1 MEFNRISAVIVLIAG
16 SCTLAKAQELAAR
29 FHPEKPTN
37 PLGEAVFVV
46 VELTNISSRTVQ
58 FDDGPCAQ
66 SFTPVVPVNH
76 RASYNLYGCTGGGTA
91 GDCLGSFVELKP
103 GEKLLRRYLLPD
115 GSEPEAPGDFDYKV
129 ERQITFYARDGS
141 HEVVD
146 RQELRDTFTVHA
158 VQANQAR
165 LEADYAPVV
174 ADLQS
179 RDLMQH
185 GLAVSAITQHPQ
197 EFLEPV
203 ILKLSRDPQTMVA
216 SITAL
221 KKLGTDRAKQ
231 RLAELTA
238 SGYEEYVRQP
248 ATTALAELGDTS
260 YCGLMLQLLNLRQ
273 GYTSET
279 AARGA
284 GLLCGDKAI
293 PQLVSLLLGKPSTFP
308 AYEIAYA
315 LGNTGSRT
323 AVPILIDLLTSADA
337 SVRRAANEALYTLT
351 HRQSNGNG
359 DDFGV
364 DHQHWVSWWDL
375 QGKTAQI
382 FDTTECP

>member
-1 MEFNRISAVIVLIAG
+1 MELNQIIAVVVLMAG
-16 SCTLAKAQELAAR
+16 SCTLAKPQELAAR

-46 VELTNISSRTVQ
+46 VELTNISFRTVR

-66 SFTPVVPVNH
+66 SFTPVVPVKH
-76 RASYNLYGCTGGGTA
+76 RISYNLYGCTGGGTA
-91 GDCLGSFVELKP
+91 GSCLGSFVELKP

-115 GSEPEAPGDFDYKV
+115 GFEPDAPGDFDYTV
-129 ERQITFYARDGS
+129 ERHITFYARDGS
-141 HEVVD
+141 HKVVD
-146 RQELRDTFTVHA
+146 RQEVRDTFTVHA
-158 VQANQAR
+158 VRANRAR
-165 LEADYAPVV
+165 LKADYAPVV
-174 ADLQS
+174 ADLRS
-179 RDLMQH
+179 RDLVQH

-197 EFLEPV
+197 EFLEPI

-221 KKLGTDRAKQ
+221 KKLATDRAKH

-273 GYTSET
+273 GYTSEI
-279 AARGA
+279 AAKGA

-293 PQLVSLLLGKPSTFP
+293 PQLVSLLVGKPGTFP

-315 LGNTGSRT
+315 LGNTRSQT
-323 AVPILIDLLTSADA
+323 AVPILIDSLTNADPD
-337 SVRRAANEALYTLT
+337 VRRAAKEALYTLT
-351 HRQSNGNG
+351 HRQSDS
-359 DDFGV
+359 DDFGT
-364 DHQHWVSWWDL
+364 DHQNWVSWWAL
-375 QGKTAQI
+375 QGRTAQI
-382 FDTTECP
+382 FDSTECP